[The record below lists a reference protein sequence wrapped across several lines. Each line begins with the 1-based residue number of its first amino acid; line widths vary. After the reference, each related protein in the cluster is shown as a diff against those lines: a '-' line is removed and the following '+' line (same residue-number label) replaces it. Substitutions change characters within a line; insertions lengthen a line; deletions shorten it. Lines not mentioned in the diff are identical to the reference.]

1 MATGGLYGSSP
12 SGVEIVTPGSETVGL
27 YGNPS
32 TVGGTYFEWLIFIES
47 ASQPA
52 TPTGGS
58 WSFATNTGTAP
69 SGWSSVPPNNPGQ
82 YVWMSIAVVNS
93 RNTSALAWSVP
104 GPIYRAGPTGPTG
117 VQGPTGPVGPTGAQG
132 NSITGPTGV
141 QGPTGP
147 TGSQGESIVGPTG
160 GTGPTGPTGASI
172 TGPTGPSSTV
182 AGPTGPTGASI
193 TGATGPTGPTGA
205 PGDLYKSTSTTTLS
219 IATGTKTLTI
229 GTGLAFT
236 VGQDVLIYNSSSNY
250 MYGTITTYDSVSG
263 VMIVSVYKIGGTGTY
278 AAWSVNLSGSLGAT
292 GPTGPTGSLG
302 PTGPSVTGPTGP
314 TGAASTVAGPT
325 GPTGPGASAATPLD
339 DGVVYGKTEN
349 TPYSAPYT
357 LSGINAQCSITLST
371 NRLYFNAQYGSGN
384 VTIIDAYL
392 AGNIVVGQVL
402 TLEARPYPSGTFA
415 YQTWGTIASITYV
428 NAFYDELYI
437 YLDALPPGTFEQSY
451 DVRVFSVGVSPNG
464 ENTILGYNTIA
475 ALGTGGKNTVVGYQ
489 AGASIINGVNNVVI
503 GDRADVSSSSV
514 SNEITLGNTDTTV
527 TRLRGAIQVGNT
539 TPSAGTSGQVLMS
552 NGPTGAPYWSTAV
565 GPTGPTGATGATG
578 AASTVAGP
586 TGPTG
591 AIGPTGPTGADS
603 TVAGPTGPT
612 GPTGAAST
620 VQGPTGPTG
629 SVGPTGPTGAM
640 PTGAITGVTS
650 ISTPEYIDFDTTNTV
665 TSQEGRLYFDSG
677 DGSLSLGLKGG
688 NVTLQLGQENVSL
701 CYNGSGSTITTGQ
714 VVAVNGAQGQRPQIV
729 LADADSEP
737 LSAATLG
744 VAVES
749 ISNGAE
755 GFISTFGMVRGVNT
769 SGFTAGDP
777 IYLSQTAGGFTNVRP
792 AAPAHTV
799 FLGWVIKV
807 NASSGEIFLNIN
819 NGWELNELHNVLITS
834 PTTGQVLTYD
844 ATDGVWKNK
853 DVAGGTF

>member
-58 WSFATNTGTAP
+58 WSFATNTGTPP

-147 TGSQGESIVGPTG
+147 TGSQGQ
-160 GTGPTGPTGASI
+160 SI
-172 TGPTGPSSTV
+172 T
-182 AGPTGPTGASI
+182 
-193 TGATGPTGPTGA
+193 
-205 PGDLYKSTSTTTLS
+205 
-219 IATGTKTLTI
+219 
-229 GTGLAFT
+229 
-236 VGQDVLIYNSSSNY
+236 
-250 MYGTITTYDSVSG
+250 
-263 VMIVSVYKIGGTGTY
+263 
-278 AAWSVNLSGSLGAT
+278 
-292 GPTGPTGSLG
+292 G
-302 PTGPSVTGPTGP
+302 PTGPSVTGPTGSQGIQGPTGPTGSQGIQGVTGPTGPSITGPTGP
-314 TGAASTVAGPT
+314 TGAPSTVPGPTGPTGNLGPT
-325 GPTGPGASAATPLD
+325 GPTGPGASPALPLD
-339 DGVVYGKTEN
+339 DGVVYGKTET
-349 TPYSAPYT
+349 TPYSAPFT
-357 LSGINAQCSITLST
+357 LSGIDGRFSVNTIAKS
-371 NRLYFNAQYGSGN
+371 LYFNNQYTTGN
-384 VTIIDAYL
+384 VSIINAYL

-402 TLEARPYPSGTFA
+402 TMETRVYPSGNYS
-415 YQTWGTIASITYV
+415 YQTWGTITGFYYV
-428 NAFYDELYI
+428 DAVYDELYI
-437 YLDALPPGTFEQSY
+437 YLDVLPSGIY
-451 DVRVFSVGVSPNG
+451 DYTYDARVFSVGVSPNG

-489 AGASIINGVNNVVI
+489 AGASIVNGVNNVVI

-552 NGPTGAPYWSTAV
+552 SGPTGAPYWSTAV
-565 GPTGPTGATGATG
+565 GPTGPTGPTGATG

-620 VQGPTGPTG
+620 VVGPTGATGPTGPTGAASTVQGPTGPTG
-629 SVGPTGPTGAM
+629 ASITGPTGPTGAQGA
-640 PTGAITGVTS
+640 TGSGGALGRWGS
-650 ISTPEYIDFDTTNTV
+650 FWDTTTQTPAAANTAYSITLNSADAANNGVSVVSGSRV
-665 TSQEGRLYFDSG
+665 TFAYAGVY
-677 DGSLSLGLKGG
+677 SLTYSIQFVNSDTQIHDV
-688 NVTLQLGQENVSL
+688 NVWLRKND
-701 CYNGSGSTITTGQ
+701 SGSTGDIPDTDSKFSIIAKHGG
-714 VVAVNGAQGQRPQIV
+714 VNGNVIGTVNFV
-729 LADADSEP
+729 LSLAAGDFIELVWATDSTQVTLETIAAGTTP
-737 LSAATLG
+737 TSPRIPSVVFTATQVMYTQLGPTGPTGPSA
-744 VAVES
+744 VAGSNTQVQFNNSGAFGASANLTWSGTQLAVTGS
-749 ISNGAE
+749 INA
-755 GFISTFGMVRGVNT
+755 T
-769 SGFTAGDP
+769 SGV
-777 IYLSQTAGGFTNVRP
+777 S
-792 AAPAHTV
+792 
-799 FLGWVIKV
+799 
-807 NASSGEIFLNIN
+807 
-819 NGWELNELHNVLITS
+819 
-834 PTTGQVLTYD
+834 
-844 ATDGVWKNK
+844 
-853 DVAGGTF
+853 GGTF